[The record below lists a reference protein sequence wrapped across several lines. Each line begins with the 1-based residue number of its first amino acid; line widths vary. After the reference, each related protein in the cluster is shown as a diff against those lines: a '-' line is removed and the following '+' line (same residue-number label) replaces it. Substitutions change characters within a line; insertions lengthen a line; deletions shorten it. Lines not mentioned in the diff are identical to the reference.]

1 MKGDIVGCL
10 AKGTNESG
18 ERKREGHGA
27 DSLSASTA
35 HSCHYQN
42 PGFVQ
47 MFTFLQAAMCLGG
60 NSPSPTLGMGLI
72 DLKVITFLLSVID
85 LEMGKSPNSDQSY
98 VGDFW
103 ETFPCL
109 KEQKEMLSLLSQ
121 GVVMSGEDTWKCRRH
136 FSISL
141 RMEPTTEDGGT

>member
-1 MKGDIVGCL
+1 MSCKG
-10 AKGTNESG
+10 NRSG
-18 ERKREGHGA
+18 ERKREGLGA
-27 DSLSASTA
+27 ESLSASIA
-35 HSCHYQN
+35 HSCNYQN

-60 NSPSPTLGMGLI
+60 NSPSPTSGMGLI

-98 VGDFW
+98 MGDFW
-103 ETFPCL
+103 EMFPCL

-121 GVVMSGEDTWKCRRH
+121 GVVMSGEDTWKCQRH

-141 RMEPTTEDGGT
+141 RMKPTTEDGGT

>member
-1 MKGDIVGCL
+1 MSCKG
-10 AKGTNESG
+10 NQSG
-18 ERKREGHGA
+18 ERKREGLGA
-27 DSLSASTA
+27 ESLSVSIA
-35 HSCHYQN
+35 HSCNYQN

-60 NSPSPTLGMGLI
+60 NSPSPTPGMGLI

-85 LEMGKSPNSDQSY
+85 LEMGKSDQSY
-98 VGDFW
+98 MGDFW
-103 ETFPCL
+103 EMFPCL

-136 FSISL
+136 FFHQP
-141 RMEPTTEDGGT
+141 ENGATKDGGT

>member
-1 MKGDIVGCL
+1 MSCKG
-10 AKGTNESG
+10 NQSG
-18 ERKREGHGA
+18 ERKREGLGEE
-27 DSLSASTA
+27 SLSVSIA
-35 HSCHYQN
+35 HSCNYQN

-47 MFTFLQAAMCLGG
+47 MFTFLQGTMCLGG
-60 NSPSPTLGMGLI
+60 NSPSPTPGMGLI

-98 VGDFW
+98 MGDFW
-103 ETFPCL
+103 EMFPCL

-141 RMEPTTEDGGT
+141 RMEPTTKDGGT